1 MTQAPS
7 QPPSQPPSQAPT
19 PPFRWKPSVT
29 VAAIVEK
36 AGRYL
41 LIEEHTP
48 EGLKLNNPAGHLD
61 PGESLAE
68 ACARECLEETA
79 HPLRVTDLVGVYQ
92 SRFQREAKNGHAA
105 EDITYLRFAFTGEL
119 GPAIAGQ
126 ALDKGIVRVTWLSLE
141 EVRASVSQHRSPL
154 VLQCIEDHARGQR
167 LALNAIYTDA
177 SVWRA

>member
-1 MTQAPS
+1 MTQDTPQASP
-7 QPPSQPPSQAPT
+7 QPQALPL
-19 PPFRWKPSVT
+19 RWKPSVT

-79 HPLRVTDLVGVYQ
+79 HPLQVTSLVGIYQ

-105 EDITYLRFAFTGEL
+105 EDITICALPSQASWGQPLRGKPWMKAFCE
-119 GPAIAGQ
+119 
-126 ALDKGIVRVTWLSLE
+126 
-141 EVRASVSQHRSPL
+141 
-154 VLQCIEDHARGQR
+154 
-167 LALNAIYTDA
+167 
-177 SVWRA
+177 

>member
-1 MTQAPS
+1 MTQTKA
-7 QPPSQPPSQAPT
+7 QAHPQT
-19 PPFRWKPSVT
+19 MPLRWKPSVT

-41 LIEEHTP
+41 LIEEVTP

-79 HPLRVTDLVGVYQ
+79 HPLKVTGWVGIYQ
-92 SRFQREAKNGHAA
+92 SRFQREAKHGQAA

-119 GPAIAGQ
+119 GQAIEGQ
-126 ALDKGIVRVTWLSLE
+126 ALDEGIVRVLWLSLE
-141 EVRASVSQHRSPL
+141 EVRASARQHRSL
-154 VLQCIEDHARGQR
+154 SLIH
-167 LALNAIYTDA
+167 I
-177 SVWRA
+177 